1 MPSRDKTSKS
11 LEKSEHKRCAMQLLL
26 VVKSSDCFDLICLV
40 VEFGKERFCLPTYT
54 MLWIIFIFQFN
65 PPSSLLISLN
75 NVISTQNLSLRWK
88 SLNYFILWFR
98 TKNFFF
104 QKNQNLF
111 LAWPPP
117 LSPPPEINQ
126 IESNQFQCLA
136 PRTDIKTLLLLVT
149 VL

>member
-1 MPSRDKTSKS
+1 LPSRDKTSKS

-88 SLNYFILWFR
+88 SLNYFMIQNEKL
-98 TKNFFF
+98 FFPKKSKPF
-104 QKNQNLF
+104 SCLT
-111 LAWPPP
+111 PP

-126 IESNQFQCLA
+126 IESNQFQCLV